1 MADELDGLNE
11 RMLRGMLPALYAKAK
26 EGDTRAIDT
35 VLRIL
40 QRLER
45 NLGAGPAKGD
55 GFTAA
60 ANAPGQM
67 ESRESK
73 VAFEGLLEGGSSG
86 DVARDE
92 GVSALR
98 EAYFR
103 QVEMGNNEGKWDWRK
118 QAYIAWACVPK
129 SKRWPRTEQEF
140 ASLIGLSNTATIRK
154 WKINDPEIGE
164 RIAALPKA
172 LLANHVADVLE
183 AMVTVASDP
192 IPQATAER
200 KLFLEIAGVYNPKG
214 SIDMKGLMGTVTLD
228 EVLDD
233 EEQAKVEAMMRGL
246 AAGKG

>member
-1 MADELDGLNE
+1 MADELDGLSE
-11 RMLRGMLPALYAKAK
+11 KMLRGMLPGLYPKAQA
-26 EGDTRAIDT
+26 GDQRAIDT
-35 VLRIL
+35 VLKIL
-40 QRLER
+40 QRLDK
-45 NLGAGPAKGD
+45 GTAPAAAKGD
-55 GFTAA
+55 GFTAP

-73 VAFEGLLEGGSSG
+73 VAFEGLLEGGASG
-86 DVARDE
+86 DAAQEE

-103 QVEMGNNEGKWDWRK
+103 QVEMGNNGGKWDWRK

-129 SKRWPRTEQEF
+129 LKRWPKTEQEF

-183 AMVTVASDP
+183 AMVQVASDP

-214 SIDMKGLMGTVTLD
+214 SLDIKGLVTVEMD

-233 EEQAKVEAMMRGL
+233 EEQARVEAMMRGL
-246 AAGKG
+246 ASEK